1 VEDVR
6 DTAGDVLG
14 ADEESVVWVSRGGGR
29 YPSLYVAPLSMAGPL
44 RAGLLAESAVIV
56 TSATLTLGGDFGY
69 VGRGLGLF
77 DADRDSD
84 GPGGWRAVD
93 VGSPFDFAKQGIL
106 YVAADLPRPGRDGPS
121 AEALD
126 AMAELVTA
134 AGGRALVLYSSW
146 RGVEAAG
153 ERLEKVPDLDVLVQ
167 RRGDSVGPLV
177 AKFAGDPTSV
187 LVGTMSLWQ
196 GVDVSGDACILVVI
210 DRIPFPRPDDPLLQA
225 RADRVAAAG
234 GNGFVSVSVPKAAL
248 MLAQGAGRLIR
259 SPRDRGVVAVLDS
272 RLARSGY
279 GASLR
284 RSMPPLWMTTSRDVA
299 VSALG
304 RLSAAAAAASDR
316 PAAAV
321 G

>member
-1 VEDVR
+1 
-6 DTAGDVLG
+6 
-14 ADEESVVWVSRGGGR
+14 
-29 YPSLYVAPLSMAGPL
+29 
-44 RAGLLAESAVIV
+44 
-56 TSATLTLGGDFGY
+56 
-69 VGRGLGLF
+69 
-77 DADRDSD
+77 
-84 GPGGWRAVD
+84 VD

-167 RRGDSVGPLV
+167 RRGDPVGPLV

-304 RLSAAAAAASDR
+304 RLSAAAASASER
-316 PAAAV
+316 PAAAAA